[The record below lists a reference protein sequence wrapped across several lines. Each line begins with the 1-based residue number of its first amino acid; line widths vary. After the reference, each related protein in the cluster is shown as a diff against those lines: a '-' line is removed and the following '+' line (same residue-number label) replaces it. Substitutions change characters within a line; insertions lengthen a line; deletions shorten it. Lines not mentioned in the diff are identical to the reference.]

1 LNLLTIGINHQI
13 APLEIRE
20 KVALTP
26 EVISDAMKDLRS
38 YLNQDEENNPSE
50 VAILSTCNRTEIY
63 CAANDHHIH
72 DQQIQEKTI
81 DWLSAQRRMNKSELT
96 PYIQTEIS
104 SAAVRHVFRVGCG
117 LDSMVLGETQILGQ
131 MKQAVAQA
139 QQAGSIGTY
148 LNQLFN
154 KTFAV
159 AKEVRGTTEISTHAI
174 SMASAAVRLSHRVLG
189 AIDQQRILFIGAG
202 EMINLCA
209 AHFSGKSPKQITI
222 ANRTFE
228 RGEELA
234 RMIRDQ
240 GHPCESIALSEV
252 PQRLAQFDIVVSC
265 TASSLPIIGLGM
277 VNTALKNRRHQPMVM
292 IDLAVPRDIEPEI
305 SKLRDVYLY
314 TVDDLGK
321 VVKEGMEYRTNAVK
335 SAEEIINLQVKN
347 FMHWLA
353 QRSSVPFIT
362 SLKQRSEEL
371 QRVEIEK
378 AKKRLNRGEDPADV
392 MTELARGLANKF
404 MHGSLHSLHH
414 VDDDSVDDYQKVLTK
429 IFMTESKRGGSC

>member
-1 LNLLTIGINHQI
+1 
-13 APLEIRE
+13 
-20 KVALTP
+20 
-26 EVISDAMKDLRS
+26 
-38 YLNQDEENNPSE
+38 
-50 VAILSTCNRTEIY
+50 
-63 CAANDHHIH
+63 
-72 DQQIQEKTI
+72 
-81 DWLSAQRRMNKSELT
+81 
-96 PYIQTEIS
+96 
-104 SAAVRHVFRVGCG
+104 
-117 LDSMVLGETQILGQ
+117 
-131 MKQAVAQA
+131 
-139 QQAGSIGTY
+139 
-148 LNQLFN
+148 
-154 KTFAV
+154 
-159 AKEVRGTTEISTHAI
+159 
-174 SMASAAVRLSHRVLG
+174 
-189 AIDQQRILFIGAG
+189 
-202 EMINLCA
+202 
-209 AHFSGKSPKQITI
+209 
-222 ANRTFE
+222 
-228 RGEELA
+228 
-234 RMIRDQ
+234 MIRDQ

-414 VDDDSVDDYQKVLTK
+414 VDDDSVDDYQKMLTK

>member
-1 LNLLTIGINHQI
+1 
-13 APLEIRE
+13 
-20 KVALTP
+20 
-26 EVISDAMKDLRS
+26 
-38 YLNQDEENNPSE
+38 
-50 VAILSTCNRTEIY
+50 
-63 CAANDHHIH
+63 
-72 DQQIQEKTI
+72 
-81 DWLSAQRRMNKSELT
+81 
-96 PYIQTEIS
+96 
-104 SAAVRHVFRVGCG
+104 
-117 LDSMVLGETQILGQ
+117 
-131 MKQAVAQA
+131 
-139 QQAGSIGTY
+139 
-148 LNQLFN
+148 
-154 KTFAV
+154 
-159 AKEVRGTTEISTHAI
+159 
-174 SMASAAVRLSHRVLG
+174 
-189 AIDQQRILFIGAG
+189 
-202 EMINLCA
+202 
-209 AHFSGKSPKQITI
+209 
-222 ANRTFE
+222 
-228 RGEELA
+228 
-234 RMIRDQ
+234 MIRDQ

-321 VVKEGMEYRTNAVK
+321 VVKEGMEFRTNAVK

-414 VDDDSVDDYQKVLTK
+414 VDDESVDDYQKVLTK